1 MEHGDPRGGPL
12 REFAVGIKEFGLSG
26 NQSASEPAIRCMDVQ
41 ESTSSRIPS
50 LDRMNETSS
59 SSLMSSFRQF
69 RILVFVLSCSNSC
82 AARKLPKSDVNHAD
96 PHFGRLTLMRWK
108 LRSAGRVRRGFLALI
123 SFNSM
128 AEDFSWMMR
137 LAWVISQFQS
147 SAEIFS
153 RSGSSWARAPKLSS
167 WGMAPSSHF
176 SQKGCRMSSATSTS
190 VGIRGMTG
198 QSRSLSPTRCFGDFM
213 PNSTK
218 TPGTSASKRAR
229 RVRSATRIVNKIRV
243 GGRDQMEC
251 ASNSC
256 RISRAMGWESP
267 FKARCSFS
275 V

>member
-1 MEHGDPRGGPL
+1 
-12 REFAVGIKEFGLSG
+12 
-26 NQSASEPAIRCMDVQ
+26 
-41 ESTSSRIPS
+41 
-50 LDRMNETSS
+50 
-59 SSLMSSFRQF
+59 
-69 RILVFVLSCSNSC
+69 
-82 AARKLPKSDVNHAD
+82 
-96 PHFGRLTLMRWK
+96 MRWK
-108 LRSAGRVRRGFLALI
+108 LRSAGGFRRGFLAF
-123 SFNSM
+123 SFFNSM
-128 AEDFSWMMR
+128 IADFSSMMR

-147 SAEIFS
+147 SAEIS
-153 RSGSSWARAPKLSS
+153 LRSGSGRARSPKLLS

-190 VGIRGMTG
+190 IGIRGMTG
-198 QSRSLSPTRCFGDFM
+198 QSRSLRPTRCFGDFM

-256 RISRAMGWESP
+256 RISRAMGGESS

-275 V
+275 IYAG